1 MNKEDLIKELNDL
14 GISTDSKFAPAKNEI
29 VVYEQLIKKLHE
41 PKTAAAQAI
50 PPLVS
55 VHPKNDQV

>member
-29 VVYEQLIKKLHE
+29 SVYEQIIKKLHE
-41 PKTAAAQAI
+41 SKKPVQAI

-55 VHPKNDQV
+55 VHPKNDMV